1 MPRRYAR
8 DQNLPD
14 NTRMVL
20 ISLFKQGDRDRFRFV
35 HALFEAGWTLR
46 AIGEA
51 FNPPISRSTVQYW
64 VSNFDDLVSSEANF
78 QEFMEPPKLKTP
90 EGGYER
96 INPPSAPIPPHCA
109 SRLSQIASDARYY
122 RSGMASTSVQALAN
136 SEMDHIVKELYE
148 NGTKVA
154 DIARAAGVTHRAIK
168 KRIEKLE
175 NFS

>member
-20 ISLFKQGDRDRFRFV
+20 ISLFKQGDRDRFQFV
-35 HALFEAGWTLR
+35 HSLFEAGWTLR

-51 FNPPISRSTVQYW
+51 FNPPIPRSTVQYW
-64 VSNFDDLVSSEANF
+64 VTNFDDLASSKANF
-78 QEFMEPPKLKTP
+78 QEFMEMPTLKTP

-96 INPPSAPIPPHCA
+96 LSPPSAPIPPHYA
-109 SRLSQIASDARYY
+109 SRLRQIASDARYY
-122 RSGMASTSVQALAN
+122 RSGTASTSVQALAN
-136 SEMDHIVKELYE
+136 SEMDQIVRELYD
-148 NGTKVA
+148 NGTKIA